1 MLASDPQ
8 DIAPGLVAVAV
19 PAVVHKEAA
28 FETLLAASEVVTDY
42 SALLGSLEEL
52 FVEFEAVRV
61 VILKSL
67 EGLSAESV
75 ADLVV
80 AGVLHSTEELLI
92 ESEADLGTFAL
103 LGLPEMLFAEL
114 EVEVAKVA
122 SLEEPV
128 ALSLGT
134 GSELQAAAT
143 AVAAVRSERQYLP
156 VVLLEATL
164 EVDLAQ
170 VGLVAELAAVVVAPL
185 RQLVAAGVELVPE
198 VDLRFV
204 GALSGLVWL
213 VVEGTFY
220 MCEDIYSAIP
230 GRHCKEPVWDYT
242 HLLGP

>member
-103 LGLPEMLFAEL
+103 LGLPEMLSAEL

-128 ALSLGT
+128 ALLGSLGT

-164 EVDLAQ
+164 EVDLA

-185 RQLVAAGVELVPE
+185 RRLVAAGVELVPE

-204 GALSGLVWL
+204 GALSGL
-213 VVEGTFY
+213 G
-220 MCEDIYSAIP
+220 
-230 GRHCKEPVWDYT
+230 
-242 HLLGP
+242 

>member
-1 MLASDPQ
+1 MGADKKSEVLASDQQ

-28 FETLLAASEVVTDY
+28 FETLLAVSEVVTDY
-42 SALLGSLEEL
+42 SALLGSL
-52 FVEFEAVRV
+52 VEFEAVRV

-75 ADLVV
+75 
-80 AGVLHSTEELLI
+80 
-92 ESEADLGTFAL
+92 ADLGTFAL

-122 SLEEPV
+122 SLEEPF
-128 ALSLGT
+128 ALLGSLGT
-134 GSELQAAAT
+134 GSVLQAAAT

-164 EVDLAQ
+164 EVDLA
-170 VGLVAELAAVVVAPL
+170 VGLVAELAAVVVVPL
-185 RQLVAAGVELVPE
+185 RRLVAAGVELVPE

-213 VVEGTFY
+213 VVEGIFY
-220 MCEDIYSAIP
+220 MCKDIYSAIP